1 MANKKWE
8 INADNLLKPKQ
19 EIVRRLDFLEL
30 VLLCCAEVVKKRQN
44 GEELEDYLDQL
55 TDAML
60 AAELVTKVED

>member
-30 VLLCCAEVVKKRQN
+30 VLLCCAEVVKKRQF
-44 GEELEDYLDQL
+44 
-55 TDAML
+55 
-60 AAELVTKVED
+60 VC